1 VSEDA
6 VAFQLVDV
14 VHHKRGE
21 GGRWTQAWSDRR
33 AGGFELLGAS
43 AVEAAWWAWAAS

>member
-21 GGRWTQAWSDRR
+21 GGWRAEAWGDRR
-33 AGGFELLGAS
+33 SGGS
-43 AVEAAWWAWAAS
+43 